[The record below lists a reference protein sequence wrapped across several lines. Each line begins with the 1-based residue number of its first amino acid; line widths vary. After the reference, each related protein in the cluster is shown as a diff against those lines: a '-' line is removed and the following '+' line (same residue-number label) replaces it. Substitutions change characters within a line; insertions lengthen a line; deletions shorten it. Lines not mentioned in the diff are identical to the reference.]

1 MMLYNMF
8 VMDMIKSR
16 SQIETRTNFL
26 PH

>member
-1 MMLYNMF
+1 MLYNMF